1 LEAPIDVTLTEND
14 LEDLEQYARAHDP
27 EAPTV
32 SRKYIALVLVG
43 LLVLWLA
50 RSGLL
55 GTDIQGLPR
64 LLWTVFAVAVILG
77 YLKSR
82 SDARQS
88 PYVPVIDFSISI
100 ERSGLKLSSDDSNT
114 TLLWEDI
121 EEIVDAER
129 YILIY
134 QEHDQL
140 VVIPKRAFP
149 SVEAS
154 LQFLDSARTFYLRH
168 RYHGGAT

>member
-1 LEAPIDVTLTEND
+1 LKAPIDVTLTDDD
-14 LEDLEQYARAHDP
+14 LEDLEQYVRAHDP

-43 LLVLWLA
+43 FLVLWLA

-64 LLWTVFAVAVILG
+64 LIWAVFAIAVILG
-77 YLKSR
+77 YLRSR
-82 SDARQS
+82 SDPRQS
-88 PYVPVIDFSISI
+88 PYAPVIDFSISI
-100 ERSGLKLSSDDSNT
+100 ERSGLKISSDGSNT

-121 EEIVDAER
+121 EEIVDVER

-134 QEHDQL
+134 QENDRL
-140 VVIPKRAFP
+140 VVIPKRAFS
-149 SVEAS
+149 SVES
-154 LQFLDSARTFYLRH
+154 SVQFFESARTFYLRH